1 MRNRLPWRTACKIAW
16 REAHAS
22 SAKFLFVVV
31 AVAIGVGSLTGV
43 RGFSRAFYG
52 MLLREAR
59 TLMAADLSVRVFAMP
74 NADQNAA
81 MDQLARRGVRRTWIT
96 ETLSMVSS
104 SVVPNPL
111 LVSIKAVDPRVYPF
125 YGAVKLD
132 PPGALLQVLRPDSVA
147 VSEDLLL
154 RLKVAVGDSVRLGGQ
169 PFRIVGVV
177 TSEPD
182 RMSGSLNVGPR
193 VMISRE
199 GLERTGLMS
208 IGSRA
213 SERYLFQLTPG
224 SPGIEEMRRTLEK
237 SFPEAMIA
245 DFRQTHP
252 IITQGLNRA
261 TTFLSLVSLI
271 ALIVG
276 ALGVATAMQAHLQ
289 QKLDSIAIMKC
300 LGARTR
306 EIIQIYLLQTIGL
319 GLAGGLVGIAFGTA
333 VEAAFPPLIAR
344 YFHLRPEQ
352 HWDPSTAIQGLAIGV
367 LTTLLFTLPPL
378 LGIRKIRPGVI
389 FRREMAEVRPGWK
402 QRLRDARASLGAG
415 GVILCGIG
423 VIAGWLQIGTLGES
437 VRTGAFFVAALVVS
451 LLVLSGI

>member
-1 MRNRLPWRTACKIAW
+1 MIA
-16 REAHAS
+16 
-22 SAKFLFVVV
+22 

-43 RGFSRAFYG
+43 RGFSREFYG

-59 TLMAADLSVRVFAMP
+59 TLMAADLSLRVFALP
-74 NADQNAA
+74 NPQQVTAT
-81 MDQLARRGVRRTWIT
+81 MDAFEWRGVRRTWVT
-96 ETLSMVSS
+96 ETLSMVASS
-104 SVVPNPL
+104 NVVNPV

-125 YGAVKLD
+125 YGVVKLD
-132 PPGALLQVLRPDSVA
+132 PPGSLPQMLTADSVA

-224 SPGIEEMRRTLEK
+224 SPGIEEVRRTLEK
-237 SFPEAMIA
+237 SFPEALIA

-300 LGARTR
+300 IGARSR

-319 GLAGGLVGIAFGTA
+319 GLAGGLVGIAFGTV

-344 YFHLRPEQ
+344 YFHLRPETALGSE
-352 HWDPSTAIQGLAIGV
+352 HGDTGTGDWHSDDIAIHFAAAAGHPPHPARRDLPS
-367 LTTLLFTLPPL
+367 
-378 LGIRKIRPGVI
+378 
-389 FRREMAEVRPGWK
+389 
-402 QRLRDARASLGAG
+402 
-415 GVILCGIG
+415 
-423 VIAGWLQIGTLGES
+423 
-437 VRTGAFFVAALVVS
+437 
-451 LLVLSGI
+451 